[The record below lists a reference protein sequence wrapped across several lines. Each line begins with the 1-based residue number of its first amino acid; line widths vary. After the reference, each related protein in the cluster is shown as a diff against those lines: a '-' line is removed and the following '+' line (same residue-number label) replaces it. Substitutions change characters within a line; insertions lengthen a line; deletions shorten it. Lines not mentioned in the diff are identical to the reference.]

1 MTDNVTHKFD
11 DIDLMPTGNVLEAM
25 YEGQLMALTAIR
37 PALNSIA
44 QAIDAAA
51 HILAI
56 RGRLVYVGAGTSGR
70 IAVQDGAELGPTFGW
85 PDERLLFCMAGGMPA
100 LTKSAE
106 GAEDSAQD
114 GRTAIDLNIVNRQDI
129 VIGVAAS
136 GTTPFTMGAMEQAN
150 ELGALTIGI
159 ANSPDTP
166 LLHEATHSILI
177 ETGNEIIAGS
187 TRMKAGTTQKIV
199 LNMISTAI
207 MVKLGRVYKGMM
219 VDMIVSNNKLDA
231 RAISMVGGISNCS
244 KEASIEALT
253 AANNNI
259 KIATLIAQGQSLADS
274 MLLLEKSNG
283 NLRLALAQIGH
294 E

>member
-1 MTDNVTHKFD
+1 MTKNASQRFD
-11 DIDLMPTGNVLEAM
+11 SLDLLSTQDALEAM

-44 QAIDAAA
+44 QAVDAAA
-51 HILAI
+51 RTLAT

-85 PDERLLFCMAGGMPA
+85 PDERLLFCMAGGMAA

-114 GRTAIDLNIVNRQDI
+114 GRAAINQKTIGPDDI
-129 VIGVAAS
+129 VVGVAAS
-136 GTTPFTMGAMEQAN
+136 GTTPFTVGAVQQAN
-150 ELGALTIGI
+150 NLGALTIGI
-159 ANSPDTP
+159 ANNPDTP

-187 TRMKAGTTQKIV
+187 TRMKAGTIQKIV

-207 MVKLGRVYKGMM
+207 MVQLGRVYKDMM
-219 VDMIVSNNKLDA
+219 VNMIVSNKKLDA
-231 RAISMVGGISNCS
+231 RAVDIVCEITNCS
-244 KEASIEALT
+244 KETSIEALT
-253 AANNNI
+253 TANHNI
-259 KIATLIAQGQSLADS
+259 KIAVLIAHGQSLNDS
-274 MLLLEKSNG
+274 MSLLENATG
-283 NLRLALAQIGH
+283 NLRLALEQIGH
-294 E
+294 G